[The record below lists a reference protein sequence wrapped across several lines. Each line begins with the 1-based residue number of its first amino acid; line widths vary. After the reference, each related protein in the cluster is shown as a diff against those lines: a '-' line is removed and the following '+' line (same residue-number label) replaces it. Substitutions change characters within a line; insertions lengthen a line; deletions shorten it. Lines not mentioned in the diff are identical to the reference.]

1 MVVDTGTVILILGV
15 FVLPGFITLIF
26 RERLYVVRGQETP
39 FERLLSALFYSAL
52 IYGALLLVAHHC
64 GLQKDDLVEF
74 HDGEKPLGDDLL
86 TAFGVFLV
94 LPGAIAIIGS
104 LWTSSK
110 WVRPRLLKLLGS
122 SEAHSITSG
131 WNELFSKQGAS
142 LIRATLSDG
151 RVVGG
156 FYDQP
161 SLAGYTEQTQDIY
174 VNERWELDDEGWFVQ
189 PAGRSLGIWLP
200 KESIVS
206 LEIYDIED
214 PAAAT
219 ARAAEQSKRGGWPWR
234 KLWFR

>member
-1 MVVDTGTVILILGV
+1 MVVDTGTAILILGV

-39 FERLLSALFYSAL
+39 FERLLAALFYSAL
-52 IYGALLLVAHHC
+52 IYGSLLVVAHRF

-74 HDGEKPLGDDLL
+74 HNGEKSLGKDLL
-86 TAFGVFLV
+86 VALGVFLL

-104 LWTSSK
+104 LWTSSH
-110 WVRPRLLKLLGS
+110 WLRPRLLKLIGS

-156 FYDQP
+156 FYDEP
-161 SLAGYTEQTQDIY
+161 SLAGYTEQTQDLYI
-174 VNERWELDDEGWFVQ
+174 NERWELDKDGWFVK
-189 PAGRSLGIWLP
+189 PADRSLGIWLP

-206 LEIYDIED
+206 LEIYDIE
-214 PAAAT
+214 AT
-219 ARAAEQSKRGGWPWR
+219 GTTAGQTQSPETSRAG
-234 KLWFR
+234 

>member
-1 MVVDTGTVILILGV
+1 MVVDTGTAILILGV

-52 IYGALLLVAHHC
+52 IYGALLGIASHC
-64 GLQKDDLVEF
+64 GLQKQDLVEF
-74 HDGEKPLGDDLL
+74 HNGEKSLGEDLL
-86 TAFGVFLV
+86 VAFLVFLL
-94 LPGAIAIIGS
+94 LPAVIAVIGS
-104 LWTSSK
+104 LWMSSK
-110 WVRPRLLKLLGS
+110 KLRPWLLKLVGS

-156 FYDQP
+156 FYDEP
-161 SLAGYTEQTQDIY
+161 SLAGYSEQTQDIY
-174 VNERWELDDEGWFVQ
+174 INERWELDNDGWFIK
-189 PAGRSLGIWLP
+189 PAERSLGLWLP

-214 PAAAT
+214 KSAPQLEKEAPIET
-219 ARAAEQSKRGGWPWR
+219 S
-234 KLWFR
+234 

>member
-1 MVVDTGTVILILGV
+1 MVVDTGTAILILGA

-52 IYGALLLVAHHC
+52 IYGVLLGIASHC
-64 GLQKDDLVEF
+64 GLDKADLVEF
-74 HDGEKPLGDDLL
+74 HNGEKSLGEDLL
-86 TAFGVFLV
+86 VAFVVFLF
-94 LPGAIAIIGS
+94 LPALIAVAGS
-104 LWTSSK
+104 LWMSSK
-110 WVRPRLLKLLGS
+110 RVRPRLLRLLGS

-142 LIRATLSDG
+142 LVRATLTDG

-156 FYDQP
+156 FYDEP
-161 SLAGYTEQTQDIY
+161 SLAGYSEQTQDLYI
-174 VNERWELDDEGWFVQ
+174 NERWELDDDGWFIK
-189 PAGRSLGIWLP
+189 PAERSLGLWLP

-214 PAAAT
+214 KPAEDQEMEDQIET
-219 ARAAEQSKRGGWPWR
+219 S
-234 KLWFR
+234 

>member
-1 MVVDTGTVILILGV
+1 MVVDTGTAILILGV

-52 IYGALLLVAHHC
+52 IYGALLLFAHQR
-64 GLQKDDLVEF
+64 GFQKSDIVEF
-74 HDGEKPLGDDLL
+74 HNGEKPLGDDLL
-86 TAFGVFLV
+86 LAAAILLI
-94 LPGAIAIIGS
+94 LPGVIAIIGS

-110 WVRPRLLKLLGS
+110 RVRPALLRLVGS

-142 LIRATLSDG
+142 LIRATLADG

-156 FYDQP
+156 FYDEP
-161 SLAGYTEQTQDIY
+161 SLAGYTEQTQDLYI
-174 VNERWELDDEGWFVQ
+174 NERWELDSDDWFVR
-189 PAGRSLGIWLP
+189 PAERSLGLWIP

-206 LEIYDIED
+206 LEIYDAQE
-214 PAAAT
+214 PSNG
-219 ARAAEQSKRGGWPWR
+219 EMQENQGGS
-234 KLWFR
+234 

>member
-1 MVVDTGTVILILGV
+1 MVVDTGTAILILGV

-52 IYGALLLVAHHC
+52 IYGALLGIASHC
-64 GLQKDDLVEF
+64 GLQKQDLVEF
-74 HDGEKPLGDDLL
+74 HNGEKSLGEDLL
-86 TAFGVFLV
+86 VAFIVFLL
-94 LPGAIAIIGS
+94 LPAVIAVIGS
-104 LWTSSK
+104 LWMSSK
-110 WVRPRLLKLLGS
+110 KLRPWLLKLVGS

-156 FYDQP
+156 FYDEP
-161 SLAGYTEQTQDIY
+161 SLAGYSEQTQDIY
-174 VNERWELDDEGWFVQ
+174 INERWELDDDGWFIK
-189 PAGRSLGIWLP
+189 PAERSMGLWLP

-214 PAAAT
+214 KSAPLEKEA
-219 ARAAEQSKRGGWPWR
+219 PN
-234 KLWFR
+234 

>member
-1 MVVDTGTVILILGV
+1 MVVDTGTAILILGV

-52 IYGALLLVAHHC
+52 IYGVLLGIGSLCSLDKSDLVQFHNGEKSLREDLLVAFVIF
-64 GLQKDDLVEF
+64 LFL
-74 HDGEKPLGDDLL
+74 PALIALL
-86 TAFGVFLV
+86 
-94 LPGAIAIIGS
+94 GS
-104 LWTSSK
+104 LWMSSRR
-110 WVRPRLLKLLGS
+110 VRPWLLKRAGS

-156 FYDQP
+156 FYDEP
-161 SLAGYTEQTQDIY
+161 SLAGYSEQTQDIY
-174 VNERWELDDEGWFVQ
+174 INERWELDDDGWFIK
-189 PAGRSLGIWLP
+189 PAERSMGLWLP

-214 PAAAT
+214 KPVPT
-219 ARAAEQSKRGGWPWR
+219 KVKG
-234 KLWFR
+234 

>member
-1 MVVDTGTVILILGV
+1 MVVDTGTAILILGV

-52 IYGALLLVAHHC
+52 IYGALLGIASHC
-64 GLQKDDLVEF
+64 GLQKQDLVEF
-74 HDGEKPLGDDLL
+74 HNGEKSLGEDLL
-86 TAFGVFLV
+86 VAFIVFHL
-94 LPGAIAIIGS
+94 LPAVIAVFGS
-104 LWTSSK
+104 LWMSSK
-110 WVRPRLLKLLGS
+110 KLRPWLLKLVGS

-156 FYDQP
+156 FYDEP
-161 SLAGYTEQTQDIY
+161 SLAGYSEQTQDIY
-174 VNERWELDDEGWFVQ
+174 INERWELDDDGWFIK
-189 PAGRSLGIWLP
+189 PAERSMGLWLP

-214 PAAAT
+214 KSAPLEKEA
-219 ARAAEQSKRGGWPWR
+219 PN
-234 KLWFR
+234 